1 MTAEKPVILI
11 TGTRKGIGKYLVEY
25 YAERGW
31 LVEGC
36 SREQTDWTLPGY
48 THHCTDVADEKGV
61 CNMLA
66 SIRERHGRL
75 DALINNAGIA
85 SMNHCLLTP
94 LATAERIFRTNA
106 IGSFLLIRE
115 SAKLMKRRNYGR
127 IINLGTVAT
136 PLKLEG
142 ESMYAASKAAVESMT
157 RILARELAPLGITV
171 NLVGPTPI
179 ETDLIRGV
187 PKQKIQAILDQ
198 LAIKRLGHFPDVSN
212 AIDFFLRP
220 ESDYVTGQI
229 LYLGGA

>member
-1 MTAEKPVILI
+1 MASDQPVMLI

-25 YAERGW
+25 YTTRGF

-36 SREQTDWTLPGY
+36 SRDAAEWTLPGY
-48 THHCTDVADEKGV
+48 CHHCTDVADEAGV
-61 CNMLA
+61 MAMLT

-75 DALINNAGIA
+75 DVLINNAGIA
-85 SMNHCLLTP
+85 SMNHCMLTP

-115 SAKLMKRRNYGR
+115 SAKVMKTRHYGR
-127 IINLGTVAT
+127 IVNMGTVAT

-142 ESMYAASKAAVESMT
+142 ESMYAASKAAVVSMT
-157 RILARELAPLGITV
+157 QILARELAPLGITV

-187 PKQKIQAILDQ
+187 PGHKIQAILDQ
-198 LAIKRLGHFPDVSN
+198 LAIKRLGRFADVSN
-212 AIDFFLRP
+212 AIDFFIRP
-220 ESDYVTGQI
+220 ESDYITAQV